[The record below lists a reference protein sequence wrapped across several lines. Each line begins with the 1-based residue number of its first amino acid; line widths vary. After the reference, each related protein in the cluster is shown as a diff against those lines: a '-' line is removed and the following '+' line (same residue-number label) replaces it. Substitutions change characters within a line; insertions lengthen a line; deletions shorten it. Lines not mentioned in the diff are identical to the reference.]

1 MKKEGLNKRG
11 QGLTIGTVILI
22 ILGITVLVFLI
33 IGFSQG
39 WDLFFGKFE
48 LTPSA
53 LETTAQACQG
63 YAMASLKFDYC
74 KLRKVEKNTYVNCEF
89 SMIQNN
95 YPDAVSEDINCTVVD
110 PDNLVNFCNDINED
124 KREKVEVNGDSCSDI
139 FGATNA
145 DDAAGTPPTEPATP
159 PENPS

>member
-1 MKKEGLNKRG
+1 MKRDGLNKKG

-53 LETTAQACQG
+53 LESTAQACQG
-63 YAMASLKFDYC
+63 YALASLKFDYC
-74 KLRKVEKNTYVNCEF
+74 EFRKVGGDEYVNCEF
-89 SMIQNN
+89 SMIQDN
-95 YPDAVSEDINCTVVD
+95 YPDAVSGDINCKVVD
-110 PDNLVNFCNDINED
+110 PLALNNFCDELSES
-124 KREKVEVNGDSCSDI
+124 KREKVRINGESCSQE
-139 FGATNA
+139 A
-145 DDAAGTPPTEPATP
+145 PT
-159 PENPS
+159 S